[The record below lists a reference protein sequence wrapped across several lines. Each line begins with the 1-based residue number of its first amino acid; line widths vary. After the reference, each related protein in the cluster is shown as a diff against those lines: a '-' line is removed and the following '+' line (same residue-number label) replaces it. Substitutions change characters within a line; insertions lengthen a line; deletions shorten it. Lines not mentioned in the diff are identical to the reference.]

1 MQAAVIFLGIVACVA
16 ALPSAPYSGHGAPH
30 SGHGDPHDGLSF
42 SDVKALLETLESRKN
57 ELFARLSHV
66 ATLCAVADQDI
77 GNVQNGVTLINKANE
92 GLNGFIDSLQAQ
104 TKDLTHRADAATV
117 VNRGWSPRLGNA
129 FKELDTQLSFL
140 QDIETQNDLQDD
152 EINYLRGNA
161 TEASELLD
169 TLLTD
174 TLTDVLI
181 PEFEQTAADVGD
193 LQLLIDNR
201 KCEYGFANLDT
212 GVAEVNFQTPFDV
225 IPEVTLQLAGFS
237 AHLDVSHYHDNSYSK
252 PVNVLGLDKYV
263 SNSTETGF
271 TINLLDSSQGEVELK
286 SAFCSWSACQ
296 LDPIVDE

>member
-30 SGHGDPHDGLSF
+30 SGHGDSHDGLSF

-104 TKDLTHRADAATV
+104 TKDLTHRADAATA
-117 VNRGWSPRLGNA
+117 VNSAWQPRVANV
-129 FKELDTQLSFL
+129 FKETDIQLDFL
-140 QDIETQNDLQDD
+140 QDIETKNDLQEE

-161 TEASELLD
+161 TAVTDLLN

-174 TLTDVLI
+174 TLEEVI
-181 PEFEQTAADVGD
+181 VPEFQQTAADVTD
-193 LQLLIDNR
+193 LQIIIDNR

-263 SNSTETGF
+263 SDASETGF